1 MPSRRPLLAPS
12 KLNGEH
18 LWWAGIAAAVLWSLM
33 ATALAQMGRFRP
45 PEVALTGLLAGLAG
59 WGWAR
64 WEPPPA
70 SHSQHK
76 DDRYRFWPGL
86 LLLVGLLLFAWP
98 AEHFPLLGDSAIYP
112 NTAALL
118 ARTGGFVYHYD
129 PLDGLNLPQKQLF
142 YIPSDRQL
150 PYVQIQSYRG
160 LLYGAY
166 YVMDPEQNV
175 VMSSR
180 QPLVIVWMALFHMVL
195 GPKGMLLVPP
205 LFGAASLVV
214 LYVLGR
220 RLFGPAP
227 AALATLLLGISF
239 PQLHFSRT
247 PYAEI
252 VGQFFILVSMAGWV
266 IYLQTRRLIYSLL
279 GIAALAVAFAAR
291 IDAVI
296 GLIPLAL
303 FIAILV
309 LHRDWRGAFSSTGW
323 AVLMAGFALWTANWP
338 YIGATAELLRV
349 GQLRFLSQLSTGE
362 IAMFG
367 GGGLLGLLMVGLVAR
382 LLGPIRSGR
391 VVRWLFSL
399 FVIAG
404 LVYGLHIRPLIPE
417 TVMVRG
423 ELRPTYNE
431 EIMAVTAKYISP
443 LLFWAAA
450 LGLVVVAWQKRVRSE
465 HGLLG
470 GFVISF
476 SAVFF
481 WKYTT
486 ARVYPVALR
495 RLVPEVLP
503 GMMLLAAFALCWLG
517 RRRRWWWLAVVL
529 AGMLAALLLG
539 VAGPYWFYHES
550 AGTWDFLNTLAER
563 LPEDA
568 VILFEPQQGESV
580 VGWFAAPLWSF
591 YDRQALLLN
600 NGELDGTT
608 LQEAICYW
616 TARGKEVYVVSQTEP
631 AIWWPGEFEGRP
643 VGELRWNSS
652 IIGQS
657 QLFPPYIWRFAFT
670 FKIYRYEADCPSS
683 GASLLLAHGHSAADR

>member
-1 MPSRRPLLAPS
+1 MLSRRPLFVLN
-12 KLNGEH
+12 KLNGES
-18 LWWAGIAAAVLWSLM
+18 LGWAGVASAVLWSLM
-33 ATALAQMGRFRP
+33 ATALAQVGRFRP
-45 PEVALTGLLAGLAG
+45 LEIALTGLLAGLTG

-64 WEPPPA
+64 WERLPA
-70 SHSQHK
+70 SHSPHK
-76 DDRYRFWPGL
+76 GDRYRFWPGL
-86 LLLVGLLLFAWP
+86 LFLVGLLLFAWP

-118 ARTGGFVYHYD
+118 ARTGGFIYRYD

-150 PYVQIQSYRG
+150 PYIQIQSYRG

-166 YVMDPEQNV
+166 YVMDPGQNV

-227 AALATLLLGISF
+227 AALTALLLGLSF

-252 VGQFFILVSMAGWV
+252 VGQFFILVSMTGWV
-266 IYLQTRRLIYSLL
+266 IYLQTRRIIYSLL
-279 GIAALAVAFAAR
+279 GTAALAAAFAAR

-303 FIAILV
+303 FVAILIWQ
-309 LHRDWRGAFSSTGW
+309 RDWRGAFASAGW
-323 AVLMAGFALWTANWP
+323 AVLMTGFALWTANRP
-338 YIGATAELLRV
+338 YIGATAELLMV
-349 GQLRFLSQLSTGE
+349 GQLRFLSQLSAGE

-367 GGGLLGLLMVGLVAR
+367 GGSLLGLLTAGLAVR
-382 LLGPIRSGR
+382 RLGPARSRQVIR
-391 VVRWLFSL
+391 WAFSL
-399 FVIAG
+399 CVVAG
-404 LVYGLHIRPLIPE
+404 LIYGLHIRPFVPE
-417 TVMVRG
+417 MDMFRG

-443 LLFWAAA
+443 LLFWTAA
-450 LGLVVVAWQKRVRSE
+450 LGLVLVIWQKRVRGE
-465 HGLLG
+465 NLLLS

-476 SAVFF
+476 GAVFF

-503 GMMLLAAFALCWLG
+503 SMTLLAAFALCWLG
-517 RRRRWWWLAVVL
+517 RRRPRWWLAVTL
-529 AGMLAALLLG
+529 AGLLLASLLG

-568 VILFEPQQGESV
+568 VVLFEPQQGESV

-591 YDRQALLLN
+591 YGRHALLLN
-600 NGELDGTT
+600 SGDLNGEM
-608 LQEAICYW
+608 LQEAICDW
-616 TARGKEVYVVSQTEP
+616 VGRGKDIYVVSQKEP
-631 AIWWPGEFEGRP
+631 IIWWPGKFQGHPVEEFM
-643 VGELRWNSS
+643 WNSS

-657 QLFPPYIWRFAFT
+657 QLFPPYIWRFAFK
-670 FKIYRYEADCPSS
+670 FQIYRCEATCP
-683 GASLLLAHGHSAADR
+683 